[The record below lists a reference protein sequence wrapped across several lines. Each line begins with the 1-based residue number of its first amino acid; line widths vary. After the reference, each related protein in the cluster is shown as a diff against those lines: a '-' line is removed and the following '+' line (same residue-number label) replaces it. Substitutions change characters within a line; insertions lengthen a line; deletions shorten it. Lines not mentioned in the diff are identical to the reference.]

1 MSEIQLYHAVAEEDF
16 DLLKYGFSHYRWIR
30 SRRRNV
36 HYLMYSRRSAIRRL
50 FVLVVFCVLFAVAIV
65 SACISACDEPS
76 ILLLPVILS
85 LAASVI
91 AIRLFLRSSRRVID
105 RLPTGFIAALEPDR
119 GTVTVRNPSALP
131 FVQIPERRRSMPADD
146 IRKFEYRSA
155 YRIVV
160 NGAAHWNLFG
170 YFPTWHGW
178 YAVSGPEDR
187 PSEQLLFV
195 GMSMPMLRC
204 SFLAE
209 TMRKELVLSN
219 DFSRFER

>member
-91 AIRLFLRSSRRVID
+91 AIRL
-105 RLPTGFIAALEPDR
+105 A
-119 GTVTVRNPSALP
+119 
-131 FVQIPERRRSMPADD
+131 IPRCG
-146 IRKFEYRSA
+146 RKK
-155 YRIVV
+155 
-160 NGAAHWNLFG
+160 
-170 YFPTWHGW
+170 
-178 YAVSGPEDR
+178 AVS
-187 PSEQLLFV
+187 LFQR
-195 GMSMPMLRC
+195 SRHLA
-204 SFLAE
+204 FL
-209 TMRKELVLSN
+209 
-219 DFSRFER
+219 ER